1 MPTKTDRELLAAWRE
16 TGDESAFAEL
26 VARHRQMVFRTSLRM
41 LGSVQDTEDAV
52 QAVFVVLAQKAER
65 LQREGSLGGW
75 LHTVT
80 RHVAMQA
87 LARRASH
94 TRQEKEFAMWAET
107 DIEASSSDVD
117 TSAVLRCLD
126 QELAG
131 LSAVLRQAVVLR
143 YLQGNS
149 EKQAAE
155 LVGCPLGTLSWR
167 ASKGIAKLRQRLAK
181 RGVALGGV
189 ALVGLLTSEASAAV
203 PETLLPSILATVKT
217 AVATTATAAGATSTA
232 AMLAKGAMKAMYLA
246 KVKMVAAV
254 AAAVIVTGTAVP
266 VGIAVAQAAGKE
278 AEARHTATN
287 ASVVVASCP
296 GTASS
301 SVDTAET
308 ILAGYPAAVRAD
320 SRAMTSANELM
331 QKRMYKDAIRM
342 LEPLVVKQGDADA
355 GHELLLI
362 AECYYMLKEY
372 GNARTFFLRAL
383 PHQNTPNRKIVCE
396 ARLAVVDF
404 RLGDLSSADERIGNF
419 LRLYPADVRVGTL
432 LTVRIRIIQQGRLP
446 GPEKIKRIEEEY
458 ARIANDKERFGY
470 YNYILAAQALGDL
483 YISSG
488 NDPKA
493 IALYVRAANEMKA
506 TISKLPADKVR
517 NDLQRGVDAMSM
529 QVARYYF
536 DRKEYSESRKW
547 LETITFDPE
556 LKSQAKD
563 LLAQLIDQKDN
574 ITK

>member
-189 ALVGLLTSEASAAV
+189 ALASLLTSEASAAV

-217 AVATTATAAGATSTA
+217 AAATTATATGATTTAAAGAF
-232 AMLAKGAMKAMYLA
+232 
-246 KVKMVAAV
+246 
-254 AAAVIVTGTAVP
+254 VTV
-266 VGIAVAQAAGKE
+266 
-278 AEARHTATN
+278 
-287 ASVVVASCP
+287 
-296 GTASS
+296 
-301 SVDTAET
+301 
-308 ILAGYPAAVRAD
+308 
-320 SRAMTSANELM
+320 
-331 QKRMYKDAIRM
+331 
-342 LEPLVVKQGDADA
+342 
-355 GHELLLI
+355 
-362 AECYYMLKEY
+362 
-372 GNARTFFLRAL
+372 
-383 PHQNTPNRKIVCE
+383 
-396 ARLAVVDF
+396 
-404 RLGDLSSADERIGNF
+404 
-419 LRLYPADVRVGTL
+419 
-432 LTVRIRIIQQGRLP
+432 
-446 GPEKIKRIEEEY
+446 
-458 ARIANDKERFGY
+458 
-470 YNYILAAQALGDL
+470 
-483 YISSG
+483 
-488 NDPKA
+488 
-493 IALYVRAANEMKA
+493 
-506 TISKLPADKVR
+506 
-517 NDLQRGVDAMSM
+517 
-529 QVARYYF
+529 
-536 DRKEYSESRKW
+536 
-547 LETITFDPE
+547 
-556 LKSQAKD
+556 
-563 LLAQLIDQKDN
+563 
-574 ITK
+574 

>member
-149 EKQAAE
+149 EKAAAE
-155 LVGCPLGTLSWR
+155 LAGCPLGTLSR
-167 ASKGIAKLRQRLAK
+167 RTSKGIAKLRQRLAK

-189 ALVGLLTSEASAAV
+189 ALAGLLTSEASAAI

-217 AVATTATAAGATSTA
+217 AVATTAAGTAATSTA
-232 AMLAKGAMKAMYLA
+232 GMLAKGAMKAMFIA
-246 KVKMVAAV
+246 KVKMVAAI
-254 AAAVIVTGTAVP
+254 AAAVTVAATVVVEAASGSGVMAGPAEAGNPGPVPSKVAAVTP
-266 VGIAVAQAAGKE
+266 VEKGVYVCVDLSAGPDATNYPVTQYANAQAIPGGVSNDVYKTTKLLMRLVPAGSFMMGSPKTERGRDENLETQHKVTLTKPFYIGIYEVTQRQWEQVMESNPSADTHLPDTGMRPVQSLIWQEITSFVGRIKARAGFATCDLPTE
-278 AEARHTATN
+278 AQWEYACRAGTTGPHAGPVVKMAWCWYEGIINDAPGGFQQVVGRKMPNAWGLYDMHGNVMEWCLDTFDGDYPATN
-287 ASVVVASCP
+287 AIDP
-296 GTASS
+296 
-301 SVDTAET
+301 
-308 ILAGYPAAVRAD
+308 
-320 SRAMTSANELM
+320 
-331 QKRMYKDAIRM
+331 
-342 LEPLVVKQGDADA
+342 
-355 GHELLLI
+355 LLLTGAGSYDGKVI
-362 AECYYMLKEY
+362 RDGSMGCDSESCRSATRGACPPD
-372 GNARTFFLRAL
+372 ARTS
-383 PHQNTPNRKIVCE
+383 NIG
-396 ARLAVVDF
+396 F
-404 RLGDLSSADERIGNF
+404 RC
-419 LRLYPADVRVGTL
+419 
-432 LTVRIRIIQQGRLP
+432 
-446 GPEKIKRIEEEY
+446 
-458 ARIANDKERFGY
+458 IATR
-470 YNYILAAQALGDL
+470 
-483 YISSG
+483 
-488 NDPKA
+488 
-493 IALYVRAANEMKA
+493 
-506 TISKLPADKVR
+506 
-517 NDLQRGVDAMSM
+517 
-529 QVARYYF
+529 
-536 DRKEYSESRKW
+536 
-547 LETITFDPE
+547 
-556 LKSQAKD
+556 
-563 LLAQLIDQKDN
+563 
-574 ITK
+574 

>member
-189 ALVGLLTSEASAAV
+189 ALASLLTSEASAAV

-217 AVATTATAAGATSTA
+217 AAATTATATGATTTA
-232 AMLAKGAMKAMYLA
+232 AVLAKGAMKAMFIA

-254 AAAVIVTGTAVP
+254 AAAVVVTGTAVP
-266 VGIAVAQAAGKE
+266 VGIAASFSAGSSN
-278 AEARHTATN
+278 HTVTN
-287 ASVVVASCP
+287 APAAAVVRPEKAQKGIIDTLSLKSVPIEKALDTISEKGGIVIKKVDIPKDTPVTFEAKFISALDAIKIVTECANLTYTITDEGVVVSDKAVKKA
-296 GTASS
+296 GTNDTFKPA
-301 SVDTAET
+301 VDVDAMAQRTYTISPLAATA
-308 ILAGYPAAVRAD
+308 
-320 SRAMTSANELM
+320 
-331 QKRMYKDAIRM
+331 
-342 LEPLVVKQGDADA
+342 LVEKTG
-355 GHELLLI
+355 G
-362 AECYYMLKEY
+362 
-372 GNARTFFLRAL
+372 
-383 PHQNTPNRKIVCE
+383 
-396 ARLAVVDF
+396 
-404 RLGDLSSADERIGNF
+404 
-419 LRLYPADVRVGTL
+419 GTDD
-432 LTVRIRIIQQGRLP
+432 
-446 GPEKIKRIEEEY
+446 EKIKQMFVSLG
-458 ARIANDKERFGY
+458 IAFPPGSTVTY
-470 YNYILAAQALGDL
+470 Q
-483 YISSG
+483 
-488 NDPKA
+488 
-493 IALYVRAANEMKA
+493 
-506 TISKLPADKVR
+506 PA
-517 NDLQRGVDAMSM
+517 
-529 QVARYYF
+529 
-536 DRKEYSESRKW
+536 SRKLVVRIPAEKW
-547 LETITFDPE
+547 PAEKWEAIE
-556 LKSQAKD
+556 NCISQLFATSAPI
-563 LLAQLIDQKDN
+563 LP
-574 ITK
+574 TKKKP

>member
-189 ALVGLLTSEASAAV
+189 ALAGLLTSEASAAV

-217 AVATTATAAGATSTA
+217 AAATTATATGATTTA
-232 AMLAKGAMKAMYLA
+232 AVLAKGAMKAMFIA

-254 AAAVIVTGTAVP
+254 AAAVVVTGTAVP
-266 VGIAVAQAAGKE
+266 VGIAASFSAGSSN
-278 AEARHTATN
+278 HTVTN
-287 ASVVVASCP
+287 APAAAVVRPEKAQKGIIDTLSLKSVPIEKALDTISEKGGIVIKKVDIPKDTPVTFEAKFISALDAIKIVTECANLTYTITDEGVVVSDKAVKKA
-296 GTASS
+296 GTNDTFKPA
-301 SVDTAET
+301 VDVDAMAQRTYTISPLAATA
-308 ILAGYPAAVRAD
+308 
-320 SRAMTSANELM
+320 
-331 QKRMYKDAIRM
+331 
-342 LEPLVVKQGDADA
+342 LVEKTG
-355 GHELLLI
+355 G
-362 AECYYMLKEY
+362 
-372 GNARTFFLRAL
+372 
-383 PHQNTPNRKIVCE
+383 
-396 ARLAVVDF
+396 
-404 RLGDLSSADERIGNF
+404 
-419 LRLYPADVRVGTL
+419 GTDD
-432 LTVRIRIIQQGRLP
+432 
-446 GPEKIKRIEEEY
+446 EKIKQMFVSLG
-458 ARIANDKERFGY
+458 IAFPPGSTVTY
-470 YNYILAAQALGDL
+470 Q
-483 YISSG
+483 
-488 NDPKA
+488 
-493 IALYVRAANEMKA
+493 
-506 TISKLPADKVR
+506 PA
-517 NDLQRGVDAMSM
+517 
-529 QVARYYF
+529 
-536 DRKEYSESRKW
+536 SRKLVVRIPAEKW
-547 LETITFDPE
+547 PAEKWEAIE
-556 LKSQAKD
+556 NCISQLFATSAPI
-563 LLAQLIDQKDN
+563 LP
-574 ITK
+574 TKKKP

>member
-107 DIEASSSDVD
+107 DIEASSSNVD

-149 EKQAAE
+149 EKAAAE
-155 LVGCPLGTLSWR
+155 LAGCPLGTLSWR

-217 AVATTATAAGATSTA
+217 AVATTATATTTTTTA
-232 AMLAKGAMKAMYLA
+232 VMLAKGAMKAMFIA
-246 KVKMVAAV
+246 QVKMVAAV

-266 VGIAVAQAAGKE
+266 VGIAVAQAAEKAKKE
-278 AEARHTATN
+278 GVTMATVQTEN
-287 ASVVVASCP
+287 IS
-296 GTASS
+296 
-301 SVDTAET
+301 
-308 ILAGYPAAVRAD
+308 
-320 SRAMTSANELM
+320 
-331 QKRMYKDAIRM
+331 K
-342 LEPLVVKQGDADA
+342 
-355 GHELLLI
+355 
-362 AECYYMLKEY
+362 
-372 GNARTFFLRAL
+372 NAR
-383 PHQNTPNRKIVCE
+383 
-396 ARLAVVDF
+396 
-404 RLGDLSSADERIGNF
+404 
-419 LRLYPADVRVGTL
+419 YTL
-432 LTVRIRIIQQGRLP
+432 
-446 GPEKIKRIEEEY
+446 
-458 ARIANDKERFGY
+458 
-470 YNYILAAQALGDL
+470 
-483 YISSG
+483 
-488 NDPKA
+488 
-493 IALYVRAANEMKA
+493 
-506 TISKLPADKVR
+506 
-517 NDLQRGVDAMSM
+517 
-529 QVARYYF
+529 
-536 DRKEYSESRKW
+536 DRKEDRTMKQPGAKN
-547 LETITFDPE
+547 LLGPDE
-556 LKSQAKD
+556 LKNWRLTAWRPQGRMWALDDGVFHGFCSNTWVGHAECFADMVLTCEVLYDGFGGGDICVRGDRDADKTWERGYNFAIGHHNMAERTQGRVILTNPKGHHEPYIEFPTNQWITLTISAIGNRIE
-563 LLAQLIDQKDN
+563 AFISPDQRLTFLDAENRFTSGQVCLSDQSCQKGDN
-574 ITK
+574 CRCDGSGHIKFRNLVVTPQSRSNRD

>member
-189 ALVGLLTSEASAAV
+189 ALAGLLTSEASAAV

-217 AVATTATAAGATSTA
+217 AAATTATATGATTTA
-232 AMLAKGAMKAMYLA
+232 AMLAKGAMKAMFIA

-254 AAAVIVTGTAVP
+254 AAAVVVTGTAVP
-266 VGIAVAQAAGKE
+266 VGIAASFSAGSSN
-278 AEARHTATN
+278 HTVTN
-287 ASVVVASCP
+287 A
-296 GTASS
+296 
-301 SVDTAET
+301 
-308 ILAGYPAAVRAD
+308 PAAAVVRPEKAQKGIID
-320 SRAMTSANELM
+320 TLSLKSVPIEKALDTISEKGGIVIKKVDIPKDTPVTFEAKFISAL
-331 QKRMYKDAIRM
+331 DAI
-342 LEPLVVKQGDADA
+342 
-355 GHELLLI
+355 
-362 AECYYMLKEY
+362 
-372 GNARTFFLRAL
+372 
-383 PHQNTPNRKIVCE
+383 KIVTECANLTYTITDE
-396 ARLAVVDF
+396 GVVISDKAVKKAGTNDTFKPAVDVDAMAQRTYTISPLAATALVEKT
-404 RLGDLSSADERIGNF
+404 GG
-419 LRLYPADVRVGTL
+419 GTDD
-432 LTVRIRIIQQGRLP
+432 
-446 GPEKIKRIEEEY
+446 EKIKQMFVSLG
-458 ARIANDKERFGY
+458 IAFPPGSTVTY
-470 YNYILAAQALGDL
+470 Q
-483 YISSG
+483 
-488 NDPKA
+488 
-493 IALYVRAANEMKA
+493 
-506 TISKLPADKVR
+506 PA
-517 NDLQRGVDAMSM
+517 
-529 QVARYYF
+529 
-536 DRKEYSESRKW
+536 SRKLVVRIPAEKW
-547 LETITFDPE
+547 PAEKWEAIE
-556 LKSQAKD
+556 NCISQLFATSAPI
-563 LLAQLIDQKDN
+563 LP
-574 ITK
+574 TKKKP